1 MVSSVTSLGRS
12 GLHDWLWQ
20 RVSAVV
26 IAAYVL
32 FMGGFFATHPGL
44 VYADWLALFQN
55 TAVKLFTLVFL
66 VGLSAHAWIGL
77 WTVATDYIKPV
88 KVRFVFQSAVI
99 IASVMYFLWGV
110 QVIWSV

>member
-1 MVSSVTSLGRS
+1 MVKSVTSLGRS

-26 IAAYVL
+26 IASYVL
-32 FMGGFFATHPGL
+32 FMGGYFATHAS
-44 VYADWLALFQN
+44 VDFAAWQALFQN
-55 TAVKLFTLVFL
+55 TAFKLFTLVFL

-77 WTVATDYIKPV
+77 WTVATDYVKPV
-88 KVRFVFQSAVI
+88 KIRFVLQSAVI

>member
-1 MVSSVTSLGRS
+1 MVRSVTSLGRS

-26 IAAYVL
+26 LASYVV
-32 FMGGFFATHPGL
+32 FMAVYFATHPGFT
-44 VYADWLALFQN
+44 YSDWQFLFSGS
-55 TAVKLFTLVFL
+55 AFKLFTLVFI

-77 WTVATDYIKPV
+77 WTVATDYIKPTSI
-88 KVRFVFQSAVI
+88 RFVFQSAVI
-99 IASVMYFLWGV
+99 IASILYFLWGV